1 MYIAVEPSARVP
13 ATALVLILQTYSEGI
28 GFPWADEGGD
38 VEGKGIVAIGPV
50 ADLLTVDIDTG
61 VAHRPIE
68 AEEYSAV
75 A

>member
-1 MYIAVEPSARVP
+1 MYIAIEPSAGIP
-13 ATALVLILQTYSEGI
+13 ATALVLILQTYGEGI

-38 VEGKGIVAIGPV
+38 VEGEGIVAIGPV

>member
-1 MYIAVEPSARVP
+1 MYIAVEPSAGIP
-13 ATALVLILQTYSEGI
+13 ATALVLILQTYGKDVS
-28 GFPWADEGGD
+28 FSWVHEGGD
-38 VEGKGIVAIGPV
+38 IEGEGVVAIGPV
-50 ADLLTVDIDTG
+50 AYLLTIDIDTG